1 MKSTPGRRSLVSNI
15 RSVKF
20 ASIPDLK
27 CCKSAS
33 AILSR
38 EHVWAPSEENLSNV
52 RVAPSRV
59 DVDRFGGERV
69 KVEDTKQVNPTTLA
83 NNTTASSDP
92 RHYPVPA
99 TSSRNQTFLV
109 AARASEVVS
118 LRFTH
123 SIRQSHRTRD
133 SEAARVRISSRTRL
147 AVEQPSARAIDRSR
161 VTRAWSDVRPETTR
175 ARRVE
180 PAPRDLLPADLPR
193 LAGDRI
199 KFPPA

>member
-1 MKSTPGRRSLVSNI
+1 VGPVGGKSKQRACRTHP
-15 RSVKF
+15 
-20 ASIPDLK
+20 
-27 CCKSAS
+27 
-33 AILSR
+33 
-38 EHVWAPSEENLSNV
+38 H
-52 RVAPSRV
+52 

-147 AVEQPSARAIDRSR
+147 AVEQPSARAIDRGSHEPGATYGR
-161 VTRAWSDVRPETTR
+161 RLR
-175 ARRVE
+175 ARVASSQRLVTSCRLTCLAW
-180 PAPRDLLPADLPR
+180 PGIGSSSPLRDGRDT
-193 LAGDRI
+193 AGGG
-199 KFPPA
+199 PPAVSRHERMHARRARWVLSRGPVRWKT